1 MRRFAWL
8 VILARTVVSAMAQ
21 TAAELPG
28 VVIDHSPA
36 SKGKYL
42 GSPSIAI
49 LPDGRYVASHDYF
62 GPKTKEFETAITD
75 IFVSDDKGASW
86 RKTATLNGQFWSSLF
101 SHNGA
106 LYIFGTCRHHGNIV
120 IRRSTDGGVT
130 WSNPADA
137 KNGLIIEGEYHTA
150 PTPVL
155 VHNGR
160 IWKAFEY
167 ATHKVRKWGRR
178 YSAMVLSAPVNVDLL
193 DASSWRHSNILYSD
207 PAWLGGE
214 FRGWLEGNV
223 VYDHKNKQLLNIL
236 RVGTN
241 SGAGV
246 EHCAHVKISPNGKNI
261 SFDAETGFM
270 PFPGGAKKFTIRY
283 DERTGRY
290 WTLSNVTDPDKL
302 VIKND
307 KTRNVLALCSSED
320 LRTWRTESIVAAHP
334 DVMYHGLQYVDWL
347 FDGEDIVAVIRTA
360 WDDEEGSAH
369 NQHDS
374 NYVLFHRVKR
384 YGENYENSTLK

>member
-8 VILARTVVSAMAQ
+8 VILAMTVVSAMAH

-101 SHNGA
+101 CHNGA

-178 YSAMVLSAPVNVDLL
+178 YSAMVLSAPVNADLL

-207 PAWLGGE
+207 PAWLGGD

-241 SGAGV
+241 KGAGV
-246 EHCAHVKISPNGKNI
+246 EHCARVKISPNGKNI

-290 WTLSNVTDPDKL
+290 WTLSNVTEPDKL
-302 VIKND
+302 TIKND

-320 LRTWRTESIVAAHP
+320 LRTWRTERIVAAHP

-374 NYVLFHRVKR
+374 NYMLFRRIEKFAQ
-384 YGENYENSTLK
+384 NSINKHN

>member
-8 VILARTVVSAMAQ
+8 VILAMTAMTAMAQ
-21 TAAELPG
+21 DVAALPG
-28 VVIDHSPA
+28 IVIDHSPA

-101 SHNGA
+101 CHNGA

-178 YSAMVLSAPVNVDLL
+178 YSAMVLSAPVNADLL

-207 PAWLGGE
+207 PAWLGGD

-241 SGAGV
+241 KGAGV
-246 EHCAHVKISPNGKNI
+246 EHCARVKISPNGKNI

-320 LRTWRTESIVAAHP
+320 LRTWRTERIVAAHP

-374 NYVLFHRVKR
+374 NYMLFRRIEKFAQ
-384 YGENYENSTLK
+384 NSINKHN

>member
-1 MRRFAWL
+1 MKRFL
-8 VILARTVVSAMAQ
+8 IVILLAAIALSASAQ
-21 TAAELPG
+21 IADLPG
-28 VVIDHSPA
+28 VVVNHSPA

-42 GSPSIAI
+42 GSPSICI
-49 LPDGRYVASHDYF
+49 LPNGRYVVSHDYF

-86 RKTATLNGQFWSSLF
+86 QKAASLRGQFWSSLF
-101 SHNGA
+101 YHNEA

-120 IRRSTDGGVT
+120 IRKSTDNGAT
-130 WSNPADA
+130 WSNPYDA
-137 KNGLIIEGEYHTA
+137 ENGLIIEGEYHTA

-178 YSAMVLSAPVNVDLL
+178 YSAMVLSAPINADLL
-193 DASSWRHSNILYSD
+193 NAKSWRHSNILYSD
-207 PAWLGGE
+207 PMWLGGE
-214 FRGWLEGNV
+214 FRGWLEGNI

-236 RVGTN
+236 RVNTTK
-241 SGAGV
+241 GAGE
-246 EHCAHVKISPNGKNI
+246 EHCARVEVSSNGKNI
-261 SFDAETGFM
+261 SFDTEKGFM

-283 DERTGRY
+283 DERSGRY
-290 WTLSNVTDPDKL
+290 WTLVNNTEPDKL

-307 KTRNVLALCSSED
+307 KTRNTLSLCSSED
-320 LRTWRTESIVAAHP
+320 LTTWKVEREVIHHP
-334 DVMYHGLQYVDWL
+334 DIYFHGVQYVDWQ
-347 FDGEDIVAVIRTA
+347 FDGEDIVAAIRTA
-360 WDDEEGSAH
+360 WEDEEGNAH

-374 NYVLFHRVKR
+374 NYILFHRVEQFAK
-384 YGENYENSTLK
+384 K

>member
-1 MRRFAWL
+1 MIWALIFAML
-8 VILARTVVSAMAQ
+8 SFVTVAQ
-21 TAAELPG
+21 GAAELPG
-28 VVIDHSPA
+28 VVVNHSPA

-42 GSPSIAI
+42 GSPSICI
-49 LPDGRYVASHDYF
+49 LPEGRYVVSHDYF
-62 GPKTKEFETAITD
+62 GPKTKEFETAITE
-75 IFVSDDKGASW
+75 IFVSDDKGATWS
-86 RKTATLNGQFWSSLF
+86 KSATLNGQFWSSLF
-101 SHNGA
+101 YHEGA
-106 LYIFGTCRHHGNIV
+106 IYIFGTCRHHGNIV

-137 KNGLIIEGEYHTA
+137 KNGLIVEGEYHTA
-150 PTPVL
+150 PTPVI
-155 VHNGR
+155 VHKGR
-160 IWKAFEY
+160 VWKAFEY

-178 YSAMVLSAPVNVDLL
+178 YSSVVLSAPLNADLL
-193 DASSWRHSNILYSD
+193 DASSWRCSNILYSN
-207 PAWLGGE
+207 PEWLGGD

-223 VYDHKNKQLLNIL
+223 VYDHRNKQLLNIL
-236 RVGTN
+236 RVGTDK
-241 SGAGV
+241 GAGV
-246 EHCAHVKISPNGKNI
+246 EYCARVEVSPNGKQI

-290 WTLSNVTDPDKL
+290 WTLSNTTEPDKL

-307 KTRNVLALCSSED
+307 KTRNTLSLCSSED
-320 LRTWRTESIVAAHP
+320 LVTWKVERTVVQHP
-334 DVMYHGLQYVDWL
+334 DVYYHGVQYVDWR
-347 FDGEDIVAVIRTA
+347 FEGEDIVAVIRTA

>member
-1 MRRFAWL
+1 MKRFWAIL
-8 VILARTVVSAMAQ
+8 ILAIFTLSASAQ
-21 TAAELPG
+21 IADLPG
-28 VVIDHSPA
+28 VVINHSPA

-42 GSPSIAI
+42 GSPSICI
-49 LPDGRYVASHDYF
+49 LPSGRYVVSHDYF

-75 IFVSDDKGASW
+75 IFVSDDKGATW
-86 RKTATLNGQFWSSLF
+86 QKTTSLRGQFWSSLF
-101 SHNGA
+101 YHNGA
-106 LYIFGTCRHHGNIV
+106 IYIFGTCRHHGNIV
-120 IRRSTDGGVT
+120 IRKSSDNGAT
-130 WSNPADA
+130 WSNPYDA
-137 KNGLIIEGEYHTA
+137 KNGLIVEGEYHTA

-178 YSAMVLSAPVNVDLL
+178 YSAMVISAPVNANLL
-193 DASSWRHSNILYSD
+193 DAKSWRCSNVLYSD

-214 FRGWLEGNV
+214 FRGWLEGNM

-241 SGAGV
+241 KGV
-246 EHCAHVKISPNGKNI
+246 GEEHCARVAVSSNGKSI
-261 SFDAETGFM
+261 SFDVEKGFI

-283 DERTGRY
+283 DERTNKY
-290 WTLSNVTDPDKL
+290 WTLVNNTEPEKL

-307 KTRNVLALCSSED
+307 KTRNTLSLCSSED
-320 LRTWRTESIVAAHP
+320 LITWKVERTIIDHP
-334 DVMYHGLQYVDWL
+334 DIYYHGVQYVDWQ
-347 FDGEDIVAVIRTA
+347 FEGNDIVAVIRTA
-360 WDDEEGSAH
+360 WEDEEGNAH

-374 NYVLFHRVKR
+374 NYILFRRIERFAEK
-384 YGENYENSTLK
+384 